1 MEKVIAS
8 RITEARESRALSM
21 EDLAESINVTRQ
33 TVSKYEKGVVSP
45 SPDVLLDISHTLDF
59 PVDFFYK
66 NNPGNNTADGA
77 LFFRSNSTVRKKVK
91 VACNYQIKWV
101 DEIKQQLEEYVDFVE
116 QGIPVIDGEYEDLTE
131 NDIEDL
137 ALSIRKSWGL
147 ADYPITDLI
156 GLLENKG
163 VIVAEFCPNK
173 HCEFK
178 GVDAFS
184 SWKNGTPYILYH
196 AEQKSAVRT
205 RFSILHEL
213 GHLIMHSSISARD
226 AEKKNIVDLADAQAD
241 RFAAAFLLPATSF
254 PKDLRGTSL
263 TMLEIMKRKWGAAM
277 STIIKRCETLD
288 LLTESQIDYMKRQMT
303 TQRYW
308 HREPLDDV
316 LTIAAPEILRD
327 AVTMLIDNGIITKE
341 IFINKSAFN
350 AADLTCICGLPSDFF
365 GAEVARKKP
374 ILRIVSSNN
383 VG

>member
-33 TVSKYEKGVVSP
+33 TISKYEKGVVSP
-45 SPDVLLDISHTLDF
+45 SPDVLLDISHTLGF

-66 NNPGNNTADGA
+66 DHPENSTTDGS

-91 VACNYQIKWV
+91 VACSYQIKWV
-101 DEIKQQLEEYVDFVE
+101 DEIKQQLETYVDFIE
-116 QGIPVIDGEYEDLTE
+116 QGLPVIDVDYEYLTDA
-131 NDIEDL
+131 DIENL
-137 ALSIRKSWGL
+137 ALSVRKNWGIG
-147 ADYPITDLI
+147 DYPVGDLI

-163 VIVAEFCPNK
+163 VIVARFNPNK

-184 SWKNGTPYILYH
+184 LWKNGTPYIMYH
-196 AEQKSAVRT
+196 AQQKSAVRT

-213 GHLIMHSSISARD
+213 GHLIMHSAISESD
-226 AEKKNIVDLADAQAD
+226 AEKKQIVDLADAQAD

-263 TMLEIMKRKWGAAM
+263 TSLEIMKKKWGAAM

-288 LLTESQIDYMKRQMT
+288 LLTESQINYMKRQMT

-308 HREPLDDV
+308 HKEPLDEV
-316 LTIAAPEILRD
+316 MTIAAPEILRD
-327 AVTMLIDNGIITKE
+327 AVTLLVDNKIITRTA
-341 IFINKSAFN
+341 FLQKSAFN
-350 AADLTCICGLPSDFF
+350 SKDLACICGLPLDYF
-365 GAEVARKKP
+365 GEETMRIKPMLRVVAK
-374 ILRIVSSNN
+374 
-383 VG
+383 G